1 MIAQPLL
8 CADWNGGVVIRS
20 LRGHIY
26 KPRFVVFEI
35 VPAIKSEH
43 HLVELIT
50 LVGTL
55 PHFGFTRGATKRR
68 TQVPPCHVRYC
79 MLKVVAKH
87 IRESILL
94 AHSHA
99 GGERVS
105 QKTDSPLAV
114 LLWTNL
120 CIAKA
125 ESVHVPFNRVIVV
138 PQLSASAGRIRATIS
153 TGCAQRNRSFA
164 LNVKS
169 GRGPT

>member
-1 MIAQPLL
+1 
-8 CADWNGGVVIRS
+8 
-20 LRGHIY
+20 
-26 KPRFVVFEI
+26 
-35 VPAIKSEH
+35 
-43 HLVELIT
+43 
-50 LVGTL
+50 
-55 PHFGFTRGATKRR
+55 
-68 TQVPPCHVRYC
+68 
-79 MLKVVAKH
+79 MLKLVAKH

-94 AHSHA
+94 AHSHT

-120 CIAKA
+120 CIAKT
-125 ESVHVPFNRVIVV
+125 ETVHVPFNRVIVV

-169 GRGPT
+169 GRGPTDYSQANFQSQIQRRTSGTLISSIVTEPNRCGLRPTDAARIFRVGRLVPWNLSVSPQP